1 MLAIV
6 TMRAEEPRFL
16 EQRTPPIMLLNAAYP
31 WRSCRSSARNFR
43 QHVAAHRCKIGD
55 CHRSCSCSSRAA
67 LTISPLMLAAP
78 TLREE

>member
-31 WRSCRSSARNFR
+31 WRSCRSSAR
-43 QHVAAHRCKIGD
+43 
-55 CHRSCSCSSRAA
+55 
-67 LTISPLMLAAP
+67 
-78 TLREE
+78 